1 MKILFTFPGQ
11 GTQHEGML
19 QNLPGTEL
27 EQARAVLGA
36 EVDTLDSASS
46 LTHTRAVQLSLL
58 IAGVAWAR
66 ELERRGVSP
75 DIVSGLSIGAYPAA
89 VIAGSLDFTDALKL
103 VALRGDLM
111 EQAYPHGYGLTAIMG
126 LTLPQVENLIQGTGT
141 YIANLNAE
149 TQIVIAGTDD
159 GMAQV
164 AERALAKG
172 ASKAKRLAVS
182 VPSHCA
188 LLAEPA
194 KKLAAAFESVTLSRP
209 RCAYLSGSTGRVLW
223 QPEKIADDLAMN
235 MARTVRWQEAVI
247 SANEREARLA
257 IEMPPGG
264 ILTCLTRQA
273 AWEGESISLERSG
286 VDVAVHL
293 AGRLR
298 ACVFLPGGGCALPG
312 LRVRLYYFVG
322 RVRRN
327 ASPPGKASG
336 SVLQTSG
343 VHPPFRG
350 QCSQARILLAVAGK
364 DDRNQLLHLV
374 RLCQLQ

>member
-11 GTQHEGML
+11 GTQYAGML

-27 EQARAVLGA
+27 ALAREVLGA
-36 EVDTLDSASS
+36 EANTLDTPDA
-46 LTHTRAVQLSLL
+46 LQHTRAVQLALL

-66 ELERRGVSP
+66 ELERRGVAP

-89 VIAGSLDFTDALKL
+89 VIAGALEFTDALTL

-126 LTLPQVENLIQGTGT
+126 LTLPQMESLVAGSGTF
-141 YIANLNAE
+141 IANLNAE
-149 TQIVIAGTDD
+149 TQIVIAGSDEA
-159 GMAQV
+159 MADV
-164 AERALAKG
+164 AKRALDKG
-172 ASKAKRLAVS
+172 ASKAHRLAVS

-194 KKLAAAFESVTLSRP
+194 QRLVEAFRHVTLSRP

-223 QPEKIADDLAMN
+223 QPECIADDLAMN
-235 MARTVRWQEAVI
+235 MARTVRWQDAAI

-264 ILTCLTRQA
+264 VLTCLTRQA
-273 AWEGESISLERSG
+273 EWEGESVSLERSG

-293 AGRLR
+293 AKRLR
-298 ACVFLPGGGCALPG
+298 G
-312 LRVRLYYFVG
+312 
-322 RVRRN
+322 
-327 ASPPGKASG
+327 
-336 SVLQTSG
+336 
-343 VHPPFRG
+343 
-350 QCSQARILLAVAGK
+350 
-364 DDRNQLLHLV
+364 
-374 RLCQLQ
+374 

>member
-1 MKILFTFPGQ
+1 
-11 GTQHEGML
+11 ML
-19 QNLPGTEL
+19 GK
-27 EQARAVLGA
+27 
-36 EVDTLDSASS
+36 EVDTLDSAAS

-58 IAGVAWAR
+58 IAGVSWAR

-89 VIAGSLDFTDALKL
+89 VAAGALEFTDALEL

-111 EQAYPHGYGLTAIMG
+111 EQAWPHGYGLTAIMG
-126 LTLPQVENLIQGTGT
+126 LTLPQVEQLIEGSGT

-149 TQIVIAGTDD
+149 TQIVIAGSDE

-164 AERALAKG
+164 AKRALEKG

-182 VPSHCA
+182 VPSHCE

-194 KKLAAAFESVTLSRP
+194 QKLAAAFNSVTLSRP

-223 QPEKIADDLAMN
+223 QPERIADDLAMN

-247 SANEREARLA
+247 SANERDARLA

-264 ILTCLTRQA
+264 VLTCLTRQA

-293 AGRLR
+293 AR
-298 ACVFLPGGGCALPG
+298 
-312 LRVRLYYFVG
+312 RV
-322 RVRRN
+322 
-327 ASPPGKASG
+327 
-336 SVLQTSG
+336 
-343 VHPPFRG
+343 
-350 QCSQARILLAVAGK
+350 
-364 DDRNQLLHLV
+364 QLL
-374 RLCQLQ
+374 

>member
-11 GTQHEGML
+11 GTQHAGML
-19 QNLPGTEL
+19 QHLPGTEMA
-27 EQARAVLGA
+27 QAREILGA
-36 EVDTLDSASS
+36 EVDTLDGASA
-46 LTHTRAVQLSLL
+46 LAHTRAVQLSLL
-58 IAGVAWAR
+58 ISGVAWAR
-66 ELERRGVSP
+66 ELQRRGVSP

-89 VIAGSLDFTDALKL
+89 VIAGALDFTDALKL

-126 LTLPQVENLIQGTGT
+126 LTLPQIETLIEDSGT

-149 TQIVIAGTDD
+149 TQIVIAGTDE

-164 AERALAKG
+164 AARALAKG
-172 ASKAKRLAVS
+172 ASKAHRLTVS
-182 VPSHCA
+182 VPSHCE

-194 KKLAAAFESVTLSRP
+194 QKLVEAFQSVTLSRP

-257 IEMPPGG
+257 IELPPGG
-264 ILTCLTRQA
+264 VLTCLTRQA

-286 VDVAVHL
+286 MDVAVHL
-293 AGRLR
+293 AKRLR
-298 ACVFLPGGGCALPG
+298 A
-312 LRVRLYYFVG
+312 
-322 RVRRN
+322 
-327 ASPPGKASG
+327 
-336 SVLQTSG
+336 
-343 VHPPFRG
+343 
-350 QCSQARILLAVAGK
+350 
-364 DDRNQLLHLV
+364 
-374 RLCQLQ
+374 